1 MGPGGMGGRGMR
13 GDMSGEGFGATD
25 STVSGGFGESKG
37 RGPRAMDGK
46 MTEGTDG
53 EFPGE
58 PPEGFDGEMPEGADG
73 TMPDMNGGE
82 GFTVPSSTGEDYA
95 VYIYGGNITVN
106 CDGDGIDSNGNI
118 YVYGGTTLV
127 YASEDGGNGAID
139 YGDINS
145 SLIVTGGTL
154 LAAGNAQMAQWP
166 GASSPQKS
174 IAVTLSSNLGAG
186 DDVLGQV
193 LVVAVH
199 GDDAVDLR
207 PMLQAPGKG
216 GLHGP
221 AFALVDLVGQH
232 GDLRVLRRLPEGGE
246 MVVVAAVVDQD
257 DVREALGQQ
266 PLHHLHQLFIR
277 IQGGDDDGNVHKC
290 SAFFQIRGTHSC

>member
-1 MGPGGMGGRGMR
+1 
-13 GDMSGEGFGATD
+13 D

-37 RGPRAMDGK
+37 RGPRTMDGK
-46 MTEGTDG
+46 MTEGTDGEFPGEPPEGFDGTMPEGTDG

-106 CDGDGIDSNGNI
+106 CGGDGIDSNGNI

-166 GASSPQKS
+166 GASSTQKS

-186 DDVLGQV
+186 DDVTISDAGGNTVFQFE
-193 LVVAVH
+193 AVK
-199 GDDAVDLR
+199 
-207 PMLQAPGKG
+207 QAN
-216 GLHGP
+216 HIV
-221 AFALVDLVGQH
+221 FTS
-232 GDLRVLRRLPEGGE
+232 GDLTSGTYTVSVNGS
-246 MVVVAAVVDQD
+246 AVSTYEV
-257 DVREALGQQ
+257 
-266 PLHHLHQLFIR
+266 
-277 IQGGDDDGNVHKC
+277 N
-290 SAFFQIRGTHSC
+290 